1 MSHEALYIVGAA
13 HHIVYN
19 AHHTQCHIVR
29 SFSLE
34 WRMDDFVEEVWR
46 HRRTANY
53 WDGKVHFNLNR
64 VAF

>member
-1 MSHEALYIVGAA
+1 MVSHEALHIVGAA
-13 HHIVYN
+13 YHI
-19 AHHTQCHIVR
+19 AHQCHIVR

-34 WRMDDFVEEVWR
+34 WRMDDFVKEVWR
-46 HRRTANY
+46 HRRTVNY